1 MRPFGLQ
8 LLTGK
13 AEAKERKEKEKEE
26 KEGRKERKKDRGAC
40 LKRAGVVCPTGT

>member
-13 AEAKERKEKEKEE
+13 AEAKKKKEKKEK
-26 KEGRKERKKDRGAC
+26 KEGREESKTEVA
-40 LKRAGVVCPTGT
+40 V

>member
-13 AEAKERKEKEKEE
+13 AEAEEKKEKEKE
-26 KEGRKERKKDRGAC
+26 KEGRKASKTEEVA
-40 LKRAGVVCPTGT
+40 V